1 MKGVNAVTSN
11 RRARRGCACQIKEDT
26 GICPF
31 LEPRKTRHE
40 NGNGSKHFPK
50 SEDGKEVHR
59 VAKDGN
65 DTMGVAQKL
74 DHLRGAAASD
84 KKCYQYGRCP
94 IRNRSCFHGHFN
106 PQP

>member
-40 NGNGSKHFPK
+40 DGNGSKHFPK
-50 SEDGKEVHR
+50 SEDRKEVHR
-59 VAKDGN
+59 VAKDGH